1 MFACAVSRDVVKPSE
16 STIAERMK
24 SRRVTKAQAQKRWQI
39 DTKAT
44 MALKGIKSSR
54 AKRKLM
60 DHANEFSIIAKQAAR
75 AAERQSSIVV
85 WKVETRGQRE
95 GLSDCIQNNHVDSL
109 AGIHPNS

>member
-1 MFACAVSRDVVKPSE
+1 MFACAVSRDVVKTSE

-24 SRRVTKAQAQKRWQI
+24 SRRVAKAQAQKRWQI
-39 DTKAT
+39 DTRAT

-85 WKVETRGQRE
+85 
-95 GLSDCIQNNHVDSL
+95 
-109 AGIHPNS
+109 